1 MVDIM
6 SHGGDAGG
14 DMPFQGG
21 SRVHSQCESC
31 KYYESY
37 ILDLF

>member
-14 DMPFQGG
+14 DPPHPGDSWIPG
-21 SRVHSQCESC
+21 ACESY
-31 KYYESY
+31 KFQVFHTFV
-37 ILDLF
+37 LD